1 MAKNRL
7 FLLDAMALLYRAHFA
22 FIKNPR
28 ITSEGLNTSAIFG
41 FTNTLLEIMNKE
53 DPSHLAV
60 AFDITTKTFR
70 HKDYA
75 EYKAN
80 REDMPE
86 DLRKGIPYVYRLLKV
101 LDIPALGIENYEA
114 DDIIGTIAHHI
125 DPEEFE
131 VYMVT
136 PDKDYAQ
143 LVTDNVF
150 LYKPKY
156 KGGGFDLMDAAQ
168 VEEKMGIPPS
178 QVIDFL
184 ALKGDSVDNIPGIPK
199 IGDKTAISLLQE
211 YGSLEAIIEQ
221 AENISKKSIRESVIA
236 NKEQGLMSQKLA
248 TIHRDVPFEW
258 SVEKLKIGHCDLE
271 ELLVL
276 MKELEFRTTT
286 QRILNTKLN
295 PARPDQQRDLF
306 GNAFGE
312 ENEFELPSET
322 EDFESSQ
329 QSYKLLKTKDQRK
342 DFIEKVKRRKVL
354 CFDTETTDL
363 NALKAELIG
372 ISFSINSGVAF
383 FIHFPEDMG
392 KEEIREIISEFDEVL
407 QSPDILKV
415 GQNLKYDLL
424 VLKSYDIEIKGPFFD
439 TMLAHYVIEP
449 GGKHGMD
456 AMSEQ
461 LLNYKPISI
470 ESLIGKKGK
479 KQLSMRD
486 VEMDTLVKYACEDA
500 DITLRLQQK
509 LAPSVKENK
518 VFEEI
523 EQPLMPVLTD
533 MEFEGVRLDTSFLAD
548 YSEDL
553 KQRLKILKNEVY
565 ELAGEEFNIN
575 SPKQLGN
582 ILFDKL
588 ELGKGKKQKKTKTG
602 QYVTNEQVLT
612 SLALS
617 HDLPAKVLSYRGV
630 TKLKSTYVDA
640 LPKMIN
646 PFTERIH
653 TSFRQSVAVTG
664 RLSSDNPN
672 LQNIPIRTDDGR
684 EVRKAFVPRDE
695 DHLLLSA
702 DYSQVELRL
711 MAAVSGDEAMIEAFQ
726 SREDI
731 HRATAARVFGLK
743 PEEITAQQ
751 RSYAKQ
757 VNFGIIYGISAF
769 GLSQRIGIS
778 RTEAQE
784 IIDNYFEQYSGV
796 KKYMDDIVDKAKA
809 QQYVETLFGRRRYLP
824 DINSKNSTVRGFAE
838 RNAINS
844 PIQGTAAD
852 IIKIAMIRIHNAL
865 KKSSLK
871 SRMILQVH
879 DELVFDA
886 HKSEIDEL
894 KALVKENMMGAVDL
908 AVPLEVEMGSGM
920 NWLEAH

>member
-41 FTNTLLEIMNKE
+41 FTNTLLEIINKE

-60 AFDITTKTFR
+60 AFDITTETFR

-248 TIHRDVPFEW
+248 TINLDVPFEW

-276 MKELEFRTTT
+276 MKELEFRTTA

-312 ENEFELPSET
+312 ENEFELPSDT
-322 EDFESSQ
+322 EEFESSQ
-329 QSYKLLKTKDQRK
+329 QSYKLLKTIEERK
-342 DFIEKVKRRKVL
+342 DFIEKVKKRKVL

-372 ISFSINSGVAF
+372 ISFSINPGVAF

-392 KEEIREIISEFDEVL
+392 K
-407 QSPDILKV
+407 
-415 GQNLKYDLL
+415 
-424 VLKSYDIEIKGPFFD
+424 
-439 TMLAHYVIEP
+439 
-449 GGKHGMD
+449 
-456 AMSEQ
+456 
-461 LLNYKPISI
+461 
-470 ESLIGKKGK
+470 
-479 KQLSMRD
+479 
-486 VEMDTLVKYACEDA
+486 
-500 DITLRLQQK
+500 
-509 LAPSVKENK
+509 
-518 VFEEI
+518 
-523 EQPLMPVLTD
+523 
-533 MEFEGVRLDTSFLAD
+533 
-548 YSEDL
+548 
-553 KQRLKILKNEVY
+553 
-565 ELAGEEFNIN
+565 
-575 SPKQLGN
+575 
-582 ILFDKL
+582 
-588 ELGKGKKQKKTKTG
+588 
-602 QYVTNEQVLT
+602 
-612 SLALS
+612 
-617 HDLPAKVLSYRGV
+617 
-630 TKLKSTYVDA
+630 
-640 LPKMIN
+640 
-646 PFTERIH
+646 
-653 TSFRQSVAVTG
+653 
-664 RLSSDNPN
+664 
-672 LQNIPIRTDDGR
+672 
-684 EVRKAFVPRDE
+684 
-695 DHLLLSA
+695 
-702 DYSQVELRL
+702 
-711 MAAVSGDEAMIEAFQ
+711 
-726 SREDI
+726 
-731 HRATAARVFGLK
+731 
-743 PEEITAQQ
+743 
-751 RSYAKQ
+751 
-757 VNFGIIYGISAF
+757 
-769 GLSQRIGIS
+769 
-778 RTEAQE
+778 
-784 IIDNYFEQYSGV
+784 
-796 KKYMDDIVDKAKA
+796 
-809 QQYVETLFGRRRYLP
+809 
-824 DINSKNSTVRGFAE
+824 
-838 RNAINS
+838 
-844 PIQGTAAD
+844 
-852 IIKIAMIRIHNAL
+852 
-865 KKSSLK
+865 
-871 SRMILQVH
+871 
-879 DELVFDA
+879 
-886 HKSEIDEL
+886 
-894 KALVKENMMGAVDL
+894 
-908 AVPLEVEMGSGM
+908 
-920 NWLEAH
+920 